1 MYLWYPAL
9 PRRCDDDGHP
19 THTSREQKEVERRV
33 DESQR
38 YVLPRQ
44 AGKNKRANIFGGEDD
59 NEGVDDAPLLNS
71 CPALCELSFEAHAV
85 YLLAGLMGNGCH
97 SSLDA
102 SRPWLVYWSVHGL
115 DVLDRLTD
123 QLSAQMAQ
131 SVVRFLSRCVHPDG
145 GMGGGP
151 GQQAHTAP
159 TYAAVMSLAILS
171 SHPACAD
178 QALDVLR
185 SARAGIYRFLMRCK
199 VDNSRGPGGFR
210 VSRDGEVDTRGA
222 YTVLSVASLLNLL
235 TADLTSGVGEWL
247 ASCQTYEGGMG
258 GEPGNEAHGG
268 YTFCG
273 LAAAVL
279 LRSTSRLDLGRLLKW
294 AANRQMER
302 EGGFQGRTNKLV
314 DGCYSF
320 WQGALFP
327 MLHDLLQHEDTSST
341 GAATAAANSPAA
353 AHAAAAAD
361 SSASAA
367 LPLPSSSSSSSGLLF
382 DTVALQRYV
391 LVSCQMAMG
400 GLRDKPGKHADM
412 YHSCYVLSG
421 LAVSQHA
428 DQQQHAPLLGRREN
442 LLVSTMDTHTCTS
455 SCVCTRAAAAQRENS
470 GPLRQALAWP
480 PRPTRVHTTVAWPA
494 SAAAPS
500 IRFSL
505 RLPSMLLA
513 LLSLSSSV
521 LLVLIAQANVHP
533 VYNLRPAHVE
543 RVMHLFANE
552 AI

>member
-1 MYLWYPAL
+1 MASASSSASSSRPVYLWYPPL
-9 PRRCDDDGHP
+9 PRRCDDDGHS

-44 AGKNKRANIFGGEDD
+44 AGKSKRANIFGGEDES
-59 NEGVDDAPLLNS
+59 EGVDDTPLLTS

-115 DVLDRLTD
+115 DVLDRLTE
-123 QLSAQMAQ
+123 QVSAELAQ
-131 SVVRFLSRCVHPDG
+131 SIVRFLARCVHPDG

-159 TYAAVMSLAILS
+159 TYAAVLSLAILS

-235 TADLTSGVGEWL
+235 TADLTAGVGEWL
-247 ASCQTYEGGMG
+247 ATCQTYEGGMG

-279 LRSTSRLDLGRLLKW
+279 LRSTDRLDLDRLLKW

-327 MLHDLLQHEDTSST
+327 MLQELLQHEDTSST
-341 GAATAAANSPAA
+341 GAATAAAASPAVDADDA
-353 AHAAAAAD
+353 A
-361 SSASAA
+361 SPSP
-367 LPLPSSSSSSSGLLF
+367 LPLSSSPSGLLF

-400 GLRDKPGKHADM
+400 GLRDKPGKHADL
-412 YHSCYVLSG
+412 YHSCYCLSG
-421 LAVSQHA
+421 LAVSQHDPRDPA
-428 DQQQHAPLLGRREN
+428 APLLGRREN
-442 LLVSTMDTHTCTS
+442 LLVSTRTDRRT
-455 SCVCTRAAAAQRENS
+455 
-470 GPLRQALAWP
+470 
-480 PRPTRVHTTVAWPA
+480 
-494 SAAAPS
+494 
-500 IRFSL
+500 
-505 RLPSMLLA
+505 
-513 LLSLSSSV
+513 
-521 LLVLIAQANVHP
+521 
-533 VYNLRPAHVE
+533 AH
-543 RVMHLFANE
+543 AYD
-552 AI
+552 ATQ